1 MIPVG
6 VHDSCTLCP
15 LGSCSVLKE
24 WNLAI
29 ALQPNLE
36 MVMRYVRCI
45 PGRRTAIG
53 PRLGFWWFHR
63 TSHNSRAS
71 RARCNLLDFLLMYEC
86 RDFVLIRRSY
96 TCEGLEWQ
104 DRLLLTLR
112 RPRFVCLL
120 CCLICR
126 KSVGCLV
133 SERSIN

>member
-1 MIPVG
+1 MIPIG
-6 VHDSCTLCP
+6 VHDSCTLWP
-15 LGSCSVLKE
+15 LASCSGLKE

-29 ALQPNLE
+29 VLLPNLE
-36 MVMRYVRCI
+36 MVMRYVCCI
-45 PGRRTAIG
+45 PGRWTACG
-53 PRLGFWWFHR
+53 PRLGLWKFHR
-63 TSHNSRAS
+63 TSHDSRAS
-71 RARCNLLDFLLMYEC
+71 RARCYLLDFPLMHES
-86 RDFVLIRRSY
+86 RDFVLFRRSF
-96 TCEGLEWQ
+96 TCEGLKWQ